1 MKEADKSFETLQRRV
16 HILEMMTETMK
27 WMTEVSE
34 ENDKLRGDLGEHD
47 LTRLQLMESER
58 EREEFK
64 LMSSSLRERVEMWQS
79 MSLAL
84 ADILFE
90 FERQGVK
97 FSDAQRQILADV
109 LKESQSSE

>member
-1 MKEADKSFETLQRRV
+1 MKETDKSFETLQRRV

-58 EREEFK
+58 EREDLK
-64 LMSSSLRERVEMWQS
+64 LLSSSLRERVEMWQS

-84 ADILFE
+84 AEVLFDL
-90 FERQGVK
+90 ERGGHT
-97 FSDAQRQILADV
+97 FTDSQRQILADV
-109 LKESQSSE
+109 LKESQSNE